1 MNNHS
6 QTKNESGSQKI
17 KVLGLGGSG
26 CNTISRLSALN
37 LEGVE
42 LIAANTDF
50 HSLSTCKADRVI
62 RLGIDTTNGQGAG
75 GNLSTGRKAAEEN
88 YKDLIEC
95 IRNADLLFLTTGMGG
110 GTGSGAIEIAARI
123 AASLDILTIS
133 IVTLPFSFEAE
144 KRKSIAYEATI
155 NLQPFTNTLIT
166 IPNDRLVGLAAPN
179 TPINTT
185 FCMADDIL
193 IKGIQGI
200 TGILNN
206 HGLMNIHFSHISK
219 LMKNGGGAYISIGY
233 GQGNERVVSAI
244 QNALIH
250 PLLEKT
256 PIHQARGIII
266 KITGDLKINEIDLA
280 VAYLKEIAGEDT
292 EILPV
297 VEQRETI
304 NGQVMASVL
313 LTGIGATPLLYQADN
328 QQKPTE
334 LAENNYILANDEKNL
349 VYSKSLKDY
358 EDELEVPAFLR
369 KGYNLGKQY

>member
-1 MNNHS
+1 MNNQS
-6 QTKNESGSQKI
+6 QPKYESGSQKI

-26 CNTISRLSALN
+26 CNTITRLSALN

-50 HSLSTCKADRVI
+50 HSLSSCRADRVI
-62 RLGIDTTNGQGAG
+62 RLGINTTNGQGAG
-75 GNLSTGRKAAEEN
+75 GNLSTGRTAAEEN

-95 IRNADLLFLTTGMGG
+95 IQNTDLLFLTTGLGG

-123 AASLDILTIS
+123 ATSLDILTIS

-155 NLQPFTNTLIT
+155 SLQPFTNTLIT

-179 TPINTT
+179 TPINTA
-185 FCMADDIL
+185 FGMADDIL

-200 TGILNN
+200 TGILDN
-206 HGLMNIHFSHISK
+206 HGFMNIDFSHISK
-219 LMKNGGGAYISIGY
+219 LMRNGGGAYISIGY
-233 GQGNERVVSAI
+233 GQGEERVVSAI

-266 KITGDLKINEIDLA
+266 KITGDLKINEIDSA

-297 VEQRETI
+297 VEQRGLI

-313 LTGIGATPLLYQADN
+313 LTGIGATPLLYQAEY
-328 QQKPTE
+328 QHKPTE
-334 LAENNYILANDEKNL
+334 LTEKDYILANDDKNF
-349 VYSKSLKDY
+349 VFSKSPKDY